1 MNNITISKDYY
12 EKIRKYPLIFF
23 KKKRD
28 FDNHGNPYGGY
39 YWCLI
44 NEDIKCRENLYG
56 NNDYCLCIIENA
68 YFIEKDPDNVNMIFH
83 IATLNDLRLIIEFS
97 LSRTDRYSYMEL
109 LWLLNCFNFSFDDL
123 NNAINNIIVLNDI
136 YTDDINAYKI
146 SRVYF

>member
-1 MNNITISKDYY
+1 M
-12 EKIRKYPLIFF
+12 
-23 KKKRD
+23 
-28 FDNHGNPYGGY
+28 
-39 YWCLI
+39 
-44 NEDIKCRENLYG
+44 YG

-123 NNAINNIIVLNDI
+123 NNAINNIDDKLKPAIMTFLNRI
-136 YTDDINAYKI
+136 GRCLSI
-146 SRVYF
+146 SKQKTTSKPPNLTTLIPTQFFAFEA

>member
-56 NNDYCLCIIENA
+56 NND
-68 YFIEKDPDNVNMIFH
+68 
-83 IATLNDLRLIIEFS
+83 
-97 LSRTDRYSYMEL
+97 
-109 LWLLNCFNFSFDDL
+109 
-123 NNAINNIIVLNDI
+123 
-136 YTDDINAYKI
+136 
-146 SRVYF
+146 